1 VTTRS
6 TQPDRPETA
15 PEGERPGVDSSL
27 VDALIGTRRIF
38 SRRERISEDNRF
50 TQRVGGRS
58 GDTFYR
64 DRWSHDKVVRST
76 HGVNCTGS
84 CSWKVFVKD
93 GVITWEAQET
103 DYPTAGP
110 DRPEYEPRGCPR
122 GASFS
127 WYTYSP
133 TRVRYPYVRAELL
146 RMFREER
153 ARVPGGDPV
162 LAWRN
167 IVEDPVKARRYK
179 SVRGKGGLVR
189 ADWDEALDLVAA
201 AYVHTV
207 KEYGPDRATGFSPIP
222 AMSQVSF
229 SSGARFHQLIGGSM
243 LSFYDWYADLPP
255 ASPQVFGDQTDV
267 PESGDWWD
275 ASYLIMWGSNVPLTR
290 TPDAHWMAEARYRG
304 QKVVSVA
311 PDYAENVKFADEWLA
326 PHPGTDAALA
336 MAMGHTILR
345 EFFVE
350 RTTPFFH
357 DYVTRYTDL
366 PFLVR
371 LERREDGALVPGK
384 MVVASDL
391 EADGL
396 DDATEAERTS
406 EHADFKPMLFDV
418 ATGTPRV
425 PHGTL
430 GHRYS
435 SDGEGR
441 WNLELGDIEPALS
454 LLDHREDVAEVL
466 LPRFDTV
473 GQGGRGDVARGVPVR
488 RLGDDLVT
496 TVFDLLLAEYDV
508 GREGLP
514 GQWATGLDDAEALY
528 TPAWQE
534 GITGV
539 PGPAAARIAREFAT
553 NAIDSGGRSMI
564 IMGAGTNHWFHSDTI
579 YRTFLT
585 LTTLCGTQGRNG
597 GGWAHY
603 VGQEKVR
610 PITGWLHLANALDWS
625 RPPRQMTQ
633 TTYWYMHTDQ
643 WRYDTFG
650 ADTLAATTGAGRF
663 AGTTTADAVAL
674 SQRLGWQP
682 FFPQFDVSSLEVAD
696 RAAEAGEETIPYL
709 VDRLKDG
716 SIRFAA
722 EDPDDPRNFPRIW
735 SIWRANTL
743 GSSAK
748 GDQYFFK
755 HLLGVDSAVSAEETP
770 PEFRPRDVTWRDEAP
785 IGKVDLV
792 LTLDFRMTSHTLHS
806 DVVLP
811 AATWY
816 EKHDLSTTDMH
827 PFINSFNPAI
837 SNPWESRTDWE
848 TWSSIARRFSE
859 LAATHLGT
867 RTDVVAFPLQHDTPG
882 ELATPHGRVLD
893 WKKGECEA
901 VPGRTMP
908 TLVEVER
915 DYTQIHAKFT
925 SIGPLLEKLGMA
937 TKGVAYDVKPYV
949 AALHRLNGT
958 HARTGTVADGR
969 PRLVTDRQACEFI
982 LSLSGTSNGH
992 MATQGFET
1000 LEKRTGTRLADLAA
1014 ENEGRQI
1021 RFADT
1026 QAAPVPVITSPEWSG
1041 SESGGRRYSPFTI
1054 NVERKKPWHTL
1065 TGRQHF
1071 YLDHDWLLEMG
1082 EMLPTFRPPLDMTAL
1097 FGETPLG
1104 DTDGVGISVRYL
1116 TPHNKW
1122 AIHSMYMENFFMMNL
1137 SRGGQTIW
1145 MSVEDA
1151 RAVGIEDND
1160 WIEAVNRNG
1169 VVAARAVVS
1178 HRMPRGTA
1186 FMHHAQ
1192 DRTVNV
1198 PLTERDGR
1206 RGGIH
1211 NSLTRIMLKP
1221 SHLIGG
1227 YGQLSYAFNYYG
1239 PTGNQRDEVTM
1250 IRKRTAPV
1258 EY

>member
-1 VTTRS
+1 MTEH
-6 TQPDRPETA
+6 DTA
-15 PEGERPGVDSSL
+15 PGPDSPL
-27 VDALIGTRRIF
+27 MDALIGARRMF
-38 SRRERISEDNRF
+38 RPSETISADNRE
-50 TQRVGGRS
+50 THLRGGRS
-58 GDTFYR
+58 GDSFYR
-64 DRWSHDKVVRST
+64 ERWSHDKVVRST

-84 CSWKVFVKD
+84 CSWKVYVKD
-93 GVITWEAQET
+93 GVITWESQQT
-103 DYPTAGP
+103 DYPSAGP
-110 DRPEYEPRGCPR
+110 DKPEYEPRGCPR

-133 TRVRYPYVRAELL
+133 TRVRYPYVRSQLL
-146 RMFREER
+146 SMYREER
-153 ARVPGGDPV
+153 ARGLDPV
-162 LAWRN
+162 DAWTA
-167 IVEDPVKARRYK
+167 IVSDPEKARRYK
-179 SVRGKGGLVR
+179 SARGKGGLVR
-189 ADWDEALDLVAA
+189 ASWDEAIEMAAA

-207 KEYGPDRATGFSPIP
+207 KTHGPDRATGFSPIP

-275 ASYLIMWGSNVPLTR
+275 AAYLIMWGSNVPLTR
-290 TPDAHWMAEARYRG
+290 TPDAHWMTEARYRG
-304 QKVVSVA
+304 QKVIAVA
-311 PDYAENVKFADEWLA
+311 PDYAESVKFADEWLA

-345 EFFVE
+345 EFYVE
-350 RTTPFFH
+350 KDTPFFR
-357 DYVTRYTDL
+357 DYSRQYTDL
-366 PFLVR
+366 PFLVQ
-371 LERREDGALVPGK
+371 LKTREDGSLVPGK
-384 MVVASDL
+384 FLVASDVPGSCPE
-391 EADGL
+391 EA
-396 DDATEAERTS
+396 ATQ
-406 EHADFKPMLFDV
+406 HADFKPVLLDA
-418 ATGTPRV
+418 ATGEIAV
-425 PHGTL
+425 PGGTL
-430 GHRYS
+430 GHRFS
-435 SDGEGR
+435 ADGEGR
-441 WNLELGDIEPALS
+441 WNLELGDLDPALT
-454 LLDHREDVAEVL
+454 LLGHHDGTAEVL
-466 LPRFDTV
+466 LPRFDTA
-473 GQGGRGDVARGVPVR
+473 GQGGRGDVPRGVPVR
-488 RLGDDLVT
+488 RVDGRLVT
-496 TVFDLLLAEYDV
+496 TVYDLLLAEYGV

-514 GQWATGLDDAEALY
+514 GQWAAGLDDAEALY

-534 GITGV
+534 SITGV
-539 PGPAAARIAREFAT
+539 PWQAAARIAREFAQ

-579 YRTFLT
+579 YRSFLT
-585 LTTLCGTQGRNG
+585 LTNLCGTQGRNG

-610 PITGWLHLANALDWS
+610 PISGWLHLANALDWS

-633 TTYWYMHTDQ
+633 TTYWYMHSDQ
-643 WRYDTFG
+643 WRYDRFG
-650 ADTLAATTGAGRF
+650 ADTLAATTGAGTF
-663 AGTTTADAVAL
+663 AGTTVADAVAL

-682 FFPQFDVSSLEVAD
+682 FYPQFDVSSLDVAD
-696 RAAEAGEETIPYL
+696 LAAAAGKETIPYL
-709 VDRLKDG
+709 VDSLQDG

-722 EDPDDPRNFPRIW
+722 EDVDAPENFPRIW

-748 GDQYFFK
+748 GDQYFFR
-755 HLLGVDSAVSAEETP
+755 HLLGVDSAAGEEETP
-770 PEFRPRDVTWRDEAP
+770 EHLRPRDVVWREQAP
-785 IGKVDLV
+785 IGKIDLL

-806 DVVLP
+806 DIVLP

-827 PFINSFNPAI
+827 PFIHSFNPAI

-848 TWSSIARRFSE
+848 TWSAIAETFSE
-859 LAATHLGT
+859 LARTHLGT
-867 RTDVVAFPLQHDTPG
+867 RTDVVAFPLQHDSPG
-882 ELATPHGRVLD
+882 ALATPHGRVRD
-893 WKKGECEA
+893 WTKGECEA
-901 VPGRTMP
+901 VPGLTMP
-908 TLVEVER
+908 TFVEVER

-925 SIGPLLEKLGMA
+925 SIGPLLEEKGMT
-937 TKGVAYDVKPYV
+937 TKGVTYDVREYV
-949 AALHRLNGT
+949 AELGRLNGV
-958 HARTGTVADGR
+958 HRSGPAAGR
-969 PRLVTDRQACEFI
+969 PKLVTDLQACEFI
-982 LSLSGTSNGH
+982 LGLSGTTNGH
-992 MATQGFET
+992 MATEGFKT
-1000 LEKRTGTRLADLAA
+1000 LEKRTGVHLHDLAA
-1014 ENEGRQI
+1014 ENEGKRI
-1021 RFADT
+1021 HFADT
-1026 QAAPVPVITSPEWSG
+1026 KAAPVPVITSPEWSG
-1041 SESGGRRYSPFTI
+1041 SETGGRRYSPFTI

-1065 TGRQHF
+1065 TGRQHY
-1071 YLDHDWLLEMG
+1071 YLDHDWMLEMG
-1082 EMLPTFRPPLDMTAL
+1082 EALPVFRPPLDMTAL
-1097 FGETPLG
+1097 FGERPVG
-1104 DTDGVGISVRYL
+1104 DTRTDESGTSISVRYL

-1151 RAVGIEDND
+1151 EAVGIEDND

-1198 PLTERDGR
+1198 PLTEHDGK

-1211 NSLTRIMLKP
+1211 NSLTRIMIKP

-1227 YGQLSYAFNYYG
+1227 YAQLSYAFNYYG
-1239 PTGNQRDEVTM
+1239 PTGNQRDEITT
-1250 IRKRTAPV
+1250 IRKRRTPV